1 MNVQN
6 DPFDM
11 NEARTGALDAT
22 AEAIQKIKV
31 QYTKSQ
37 EYGLDCVKTL
47 EDAVSSA
54 EDTMF
59 YLASASSMTMMTGSQ
74 RSWLPTALRISLAV
88 PLRGTDERR
97 EVRCRLALS

>member
-11 NEARTGALDAT
+11 NEARIGALDAT

-59 YLASASSMTMMTGSQ
+59 YLASASSDDDDDRLSEILSSYGLEDILGGSA
-74 RSWLPTALRISLAV
+74 S
-88 PLRGTDERR
+88 GN
-97 EVRCRLALS
+97 